1 MSIKLSPFLAF
12 FAVTVHAAVWI
23 EIFPCADPPRL
34 SLVTVHAAV
43 WIEMRFACNK
53 FTPLSVTVHAA
64 VWIEIKNKE

>member
-43 WIEMRFACNK
+43 WIEIVYFHKIVRILFGHR
-53 FTPLSVTVHAA
+53 PRGGVD
-64 VWIEIKNKE
+64 

>member
-43 WIEMRFACNK
+43 WIEI
-53 FTPLSVTVHAA
+53 VYVHQI
-64 VWIEIKNKE
+64 VRILFGHRPRGGVD